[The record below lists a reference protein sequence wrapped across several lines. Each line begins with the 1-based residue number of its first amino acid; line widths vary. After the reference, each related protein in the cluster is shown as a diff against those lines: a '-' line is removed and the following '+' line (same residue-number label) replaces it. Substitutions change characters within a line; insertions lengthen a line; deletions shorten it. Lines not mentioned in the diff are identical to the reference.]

1 MSRLRTVLVCLA
13 VNLALG
19 GRSKAF
25 CGLRPGDGDA
35 ENGVDDFIA
44 CLKSKTIVTLD
55 RMSRDDSLPL
65 TGSVTLVHGDSTHRR
80 QRSDQG
86 PAVTERELQSKPD
99 DALNRMLYDK
109 AVGLFSGRVVRVG
122 LPEVTPD
129 ELRTALEEGRGKM
142 KKTMGMMMSMA
153 AMKAMMIIPLALGV
167 LFLMAGKALIISKI
181 ALVLSLIITL
191 KKLLSKSGG
200 GGEHLV
206 HETHSSSSSGWP
218 SGGSSGGGGWDRRSS
233 ALSSSLEAAA
243 AAASHVLAYRS
254 YNKP

>member
-1 MSRLRTVLVCLA
+1 MVI
-13 VNLALG
+13 LALG

-25 CGLRPGDGDA
+25 CGLRSGDSDEG
-35 ENGVDDFIA
+35 GSVDDFIT
-44 CLKSKTIVTLD
+44 CLKAKAIVTLD

-86 PAVTERELQSKPD
+86 PVVSERELQSKPD

-109 AVGLFSGRVVRVG
+109 AIGLLSGRVVKVG

-129 ELRTALEEGRGKM
+129 QLRTALEEGRGKM
-142 KKTMGMMMSMA
+142 KKTMGMMMTMG
-153 AMKAMMIIPLALGV
+153 AMKAMMIIPLALGI

-200 GGEHLV
+200 GGGGEHMI
-206 HETHSSSSSGWP
+206 HESHSSSGSGWP
-218 SGGSSGGGGWDRRSS
+218 SGGSSGGHGGWDKRSS
-233 ALSSSLEAAA
+233 SSSLSSEAAA
-243 AAASHVLAYRS
+243 AASQMLAYRS
-254 YNKP
+254 YNTP